1 MKTEGGFLVAKVHQ
15 LSGRVFNQLLRDSGI
30 EFNSSQGRILFVL
43 WKEDNVPIKKLSQ
56 ETQLSKSTLT
66 SMLERLESSGHIL
79 RLPSEQDRRV
89 TYVRLTETNKE
100 LKQRYEEISETMT
113 QLYYRGFSGEEITE
127 FEDYLRRIL
136 DNLKDV

>member
-89 TYVRLTETNKE
+89 TYVRLTEKNKE
-100 LKQRYEEISETMT
+100 LKQRYEEISETMV
-113 QLYYRGFSGEEITE
+113 QLYYRGFSGEEIIE

>member
-15 LSGRVFNQLLRDSGI
+15 LSGRVFNQLLRNSGI

-89 TYVRLTETNKE
+89 TYVRLTEKNKE

>member
-89 TYVRLTETNKE
+89 TYVRLTEKNKE

-113 QLYYRGFSGEEITE
+113 QLYYRGFSGEEIIE
-127 FEDYLRRIL
+127 FEDNLRRIL

>member
-43 WKEDNVPIKKLSQ
+43 WKED
-56 ETQLSKSTLT
+56 
-66 SMLERLESSGHIL
+66 SSGHIL

-89 TYVRLTETNKE
+89 TYVRLTEKNKE

-113 QLYYRGFSGEEITE
+113 QLYYRGFSGEEIIE

>member
-89 TYVRLTETNKE
+89 TYVRLTEKNKE

-113 QLYYRGFSGEEITE
+113 QLYYRGFSGEEIIE